1 MRQLPRILVS
11 AALVGVLLAA
21 LAPRPA
27 HASLRRPNLSTL
39 TPGGSTDGTQSELW
53 FSVWDPI
60 NEVSY
65 TLDLGITVATMLAV
79 NADQGGLTNFS
90 TAGNNASATFQKA
103 SDATRDYAFWI
114 ITGTRDS
121 AWAQFSQT
129 ASSVATSQ
137 WMVIG
142 ADSVG
147 SNTVPGAQRFLLTV
161 KQGEEEAIRGI
172 TNSVFATLRTPI
184 QTMPGN
190 LNLRPGHL
198 DPNPTGN
205 ADSEAGIAFNGSS
218 FDTKAANPNTYYPK
232 MGDQLVTFKLN
243 ILNQVGTSAWF
254 YDLSRNGSDAL
265 AAVATNEFD
274 NLAGDAY
281 WGFTAEDGNTGRY
294 LLSFV
299 MPRFLS
305 GQEITAGITFDNS
318 FARLAGVL
326 SLSAPRADTGEVLG
340 MTEGFLRR
348 LAQRKT
354 AQGGVDNTVTR
365 QSLPFGSEVLAVAV
379 VPEPTSLALWGLGLG
394 LGALVALRRRR
405 PN

>member
-1 MRQLPRILVS
+1 MRRLPRILVS
-11 AALVGVLLAA
+11 ATLVGLLLAT
-21 LAPRPA
+21 LAHWPA
-27 HASLRRPNLSTL
+27 HASLRRPNLTTL
-39 TPGGSTDGTQSELW
+39 TPGGATDGTQSELW
-53 FSVWDPI
+53 FSLWDPV

-65 TLDLGITVATMLAV
+65 TLDLGVTVAMMRAT
-79 NADQGGLTNFS
+79 NADQGTLANLLPPGV
-90 TAGNNASATFQKA
+90 NASATFQKA
-103 SDATRDYAFWI
+103 SDASRDYAFWI
-114 ITGTRDS
+114 ISNQDT
-121 AWAQFSQT
+121 AWSLFSQA
-129 ASSVATSQ
+129 ASSLATAQ
-137 WMVIG
+137 WMVMG

-147 SNTVPGAQRFLLTV
+147 NNNAGNQGFLLTV
-161 KQGEEEAIRGI
+161 KQGSEESIRST
-172 TNSVFATLRTPI
+172 TNAAFGTLRAGVNAMVTS
-184 QTMPGN
+184 
-190 LNLRPGHL
+190 LNGRPGHNNQVT
-198 DPNPTGN
+198 PVS
-205 ADSEAGIAFNGSS
+205 ADSEAGAAYNGSS
-218 FDTKAANPNTYYPK
+218 FETKVDNPNTYFPK
-232 MGDQLVTFKLN
+232 LGDQFSAFGVNTLN
-243 ILNQVGTSAWF
+243 PVGSSAWF
-254 YDLSRNGSDAL
+254 YDMTRSSSDNL
-265 AAVATNEFD
+265 AAMATNEFD

-305 GQEITAGITFDNS
+305 GQEITAGVTFDNS

-365 QSLPFGSEVLAVAV
+365 QGLPFGGEVLAVAV
-379 VPEPTSLALWGLGLG
+379 VPEPASLALWGLGLG